1 MKAYFKLSRY
11 GIRYW
16 PNNLSLLYLT
26 PRDNFSWN
34 AVSYFT
40 ALFCLLHLSSF
51 FLLYALLISLHI
63 FSLQILLVSLAQKS
77 LKRKPPSKLMFHI
90 SYPTLFTTSLGLKIY
105 NQILPSPPPNSS
117 SKISTV
123 SNASSCGLYA
133 ICHAA
138 SLPLQ
143 SQCCHSCWPLSH
155 RPPTWPLN
163 FHSLPAHCL
172 WSCLKYCLYQVMPL
186 PDSL

>member
-1 MKAYFKLSRY
+1 MKRCFLFHCSFL
-11 GIRYW
+11 
-16 PNNLSLLYLT
+16 PPSLVL
-26 PRDNFSWN
+26 
-34 AVSYFT
+34 
-40 ALFCLLHLSSF
+40 

-138 SLPLQ
+138 SFLYNLSAATLVGLCPTGLP
-143 SQCCHSCWPLSH
+143 PGLS
-155 RPPTWPLN
+155 T
-163 FHSLPAHCL
+163 FTASLPTACEAA
-172 WSCLKYCLYQVMPL
+172 
-186 PDSL
+186 